1 MNFSEITGEN
11 ATYDDIN
18 TKKNKARLS
27 LKTAYFLKDIPRVKA
42 LIFLNET

>member
-1 MNFSEITGEN
+1 MDFSEISGEN

-18 TKKNKARLS
+18 NDKKNS

-42 LIFLNET
+42 LIFSNET